1 MERLYVEVRVLAMI
15 NDEEFWRLDPS
26 AKAESVTNDID
37 QLVTRA
43 RASGLSATAY
53 ILELAAQEARK
64 GPHTRQPNAS
74 ADRG

>member
-1 MERLYVEVRVLAMI
+1 MI
-15 NDEEFWRLDPS
+15 RDEEFWRLDPS
-26 AKAESVTNDID
+26 AKAESLTHDID
-37 QLVTRA
+37 LLAARA
-43 RASGLSATAY
+43 RAAGLSATAY